1 MPPQKKCVFPKK
13 RGCCCWGATTKNM
26 VIHHPKKTQRW
37 FELGKDRGEATA
49 ASELLMVVLS
59 RGGRMFGRSFLKIEE
74 FWPFFPGGRL
84 TQNESSQVIIA
95 PIPLF
100 NLVFFGWEGR
110 WLVFYRFLRIFP
122 RFLAN
127 LLANLRRPKNPRKI
141 RKSNPQSSEKKP
153 AVRLSHH
160 FHLVEVGLSPRWCWI
175 WWSCLVMRPKVR
187 SVEPV
192 VTHINLDW
200 LSSQRP
206 KQIEIQTSILSTACF
221 QVDAYIYMYHTLRS
235 IYERAW
241 KVRIARPMHNCNTQS
256 FLVTML

>member
-1 MPPQKKCVFPKK
+1 M
-13 RGCCCWGATTKNM
+13 
-26 VIHHPKKTQRW
+26 
-37 FELGKDRGEATA
+37 
-49 ASELLMVVLS
+49 VLS
-59 RGGRMFGRSFLKIEE
+59 RRGGRVAASLLKIQG

-100 NLVFFGWEGR
+100 NLIFFGWEGR

-141 RKSNPQSSEKKP
+141 RKSNPQSSEKKNLRSSKSP
-153 AVRLSHH
+153 LPSGRGRTFST
-160 FHLVEVGLSPRWCWI
+160 LVLN
-175 WWSCLVMRPKVR
+175 LVKLPCNETNVR

-221 QVDAYIYMYHTLRS
+221 QVDAYVYMYHTLRS
-235 IYERAW
+235 IYERA
-241 KVRIARPMHNCNTQS
+241 
-256 FLVTML
+256 

>member
-1 MPPQKKCVFPKK
+1 MIYPPPKENRDGSK
-13 RGCCCWGATTKNM
+13 LEKTGGA
-26 VIHHPKKTQRW
+26 
-37 FELGKDRGEATA
+37 ATS
-49 ASELLMVVLS
+49 ASKLLLVVLS
-59 RGGRMFGRSFLKIEE
+59 RRGGRVAASLLKIQG

-122 RFLAN
+122 WQIFWLILGGRKTRGKSENPILRAPKKK
-127 LLANLRRPKNPRKI
+127 NLRSS
-141 RKSNPQSSEKKP
+141 KSPLPSGRGRTFST
-153 AVRLSHH
+153 
-160 FHLVEVGLSPRWCWI
+160 LVLN
-175 WWSCLVMRPKVR
+175 LVKLPCNETNVR

-221 QVDAYIYMYHTLRS
+221 QVDAYVYMYHTLRS
-235 IYERAW
+235 IYESLKSTNGPSHA
-241 KVRIARPMHNCNTQS
+241 
-256 FLVTML
+256 